1 MNLFIHIDLHKYESV
16 HNWRESDGLDTLP
29 RPGKRFQ
36 QLLAVI
42 HSSSKTSCSSV
53 IYWDLCGQKTLE
65 IEAEWIL
72 AGRQNYMQICRCILM
87 AFVKQQISK

>member
-1 MNLFIHIDLHKYESV
+1 MNLFIHTNLHKYESV

-53 IYWDLCGQKTLE
+53 IY
-65 IEAEWIL
+65 
-72 AGRQNYMQICRCILM
+72 
-87 AFVKQQISK
+87 